1 MSKSTSGCSPRYH
14 CCLREVNS
22 TGCKK
27 VCKKCGKDWGSDAGK
42 CFKKEHT
49 LVGIM
54 EKTEEEIEA
63 MNASLRKPEPEI
75 NILRDTSK
83 EEDPF
88 LPGRKDGSRK
98 SNHKF
103 GLPPVITYHMF

>member
-1 MSKSTSGCSPRYH
+1 
-14 CCLREVNS
+14 
-22 TGCKK
+22 
-27 VCKKCGKDWGSDAGK
+27 
-42 CFKKEHT
+42 
-49 LVGIM
+49 M

-63 MNASLRKPEPEI
+63 MNASLRVPEPEI

-88 LPGRKDGSRK
+88 LPGRKDGNRK